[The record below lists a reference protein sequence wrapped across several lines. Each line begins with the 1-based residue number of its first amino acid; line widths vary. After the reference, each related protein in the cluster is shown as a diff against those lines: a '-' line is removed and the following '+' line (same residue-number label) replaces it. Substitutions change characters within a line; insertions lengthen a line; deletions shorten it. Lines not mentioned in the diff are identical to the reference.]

1 MCASRIYRIYRI
13 YHRSPTYSIL
23 SRVFVTRGDQRSA
36 SSAQT
41 DALSTPVSPDEPT
54 DTRVGQTSSVGHLW
68 RGCSC
73 QTALAVPAEPAH
85 GVNDARQD
93 HAKQNPPGICQQRNE
108 EDPVLKAEPRAEP
121 VVLASQVGRREKGWE
136 GLARQ
141 EAAKEKGRRQQQQR
155 SGSGGRRRLGGHCR
169 GRGRGARG

>member
-1 MCASRIYRIYRI
+1 MYMCASRIYRIYRI

-41 DALSTPVSPDEPT
+41 DALSTLRRANGYKSWPNIERRASLAWV
-54 DTRVGQTSSVGHLW
+54 L
-68 RGCSC
+68 C